1 MSLSELKIGTDLMI
15 KPKLMVV
22 GSQKKEI
29 NSEFIARN
37 MGILSKIR
45 NALNGVVADD
55 DDAKLSKP
63 QNFNANIMLTVSNR
77 EDTEDITESD
87 YDPDRF

>member
-1 MSLSELKIGTDLMI
+1 MNYNKMSMNELKLGNDLMI
-15 KPKLMVV
+15 QPRLVVV

-37 MGILSKIR
+37 MGVLSKIR

-55 DDAKLSKP
+55 
-63 QNFNANIMLTVSNR
+63 
-77 EDTEDITESD
+77 E
-87 YDPDRF
+87 